1 MKSIEIEHGESN
13 IWGSITALSEE
24 DTYIYFSAFFSEEN
38 LLEIK
43 EWLFSKGIEE
53 FALLRNI
60 YVDEADRCKGT
71 GKDLVNQFIS
81 QAKSLPIILL
91 ASPDEEDFDL
101 QTWYEKLGFETSN
114 FYSEGSPL
122 MIKF

>member
-1 MKSIEIEHGESN
+1 MKSIEIEQGESN

-24 DTYIYFSAFFSEEN
+24 DTYIYFSAFFNEEN

-60 YVDEADRCKGT
+60 YVDESDRGKGT
-71 GKDLVNQFIS
+71 GKLLVNQFIS
-81 QAKSLPIILL
+81 QAKGLPIILL

-101 QTWYEKLGFETSN
+101 QTWYEKLGFEATK